1 MRWEDALGKG
11 PDEKGGCW
19 DVEGTK
25 GLFPHVYGNGDVGV
39 DECGLRF
46 GREEVDG
53 VGKWVRGG
61 EEWGVE
67 GWCFEEDGPRE

>member
-1 MRWEDALGKG
+1 MKWEDTKGKG

-25 GLFPHVYGNGDVGV
+25 GLFPHVYGNGGEG
-39 DECGLRF
+39 DEEGLRL

-53 VGKWVRGG
+53 VGKWVRVG
-61 EEWGVE
+61 ERWGRE
-67 GWCFEEDGPRE
+67 GWPFGEDEPKE